1 MGLVVRGLVQLNL
14 DIGLANGAGDG
25 DGVGDGARGSWS
37 LLSGHLMAKAAALG
51 HVVNRCLSWP
61 DHES

>member
-25 DGVGDGARGSWS
+25 VGDGARGSWS
-37 LLSGHLMAKAAALG
+37 LLSGHLMATAAALG
-51 HVVNRCLSWP
+51 HVVDRCLSWP